1 MPLCFSHPTAQAGLQ
16 APARRLRPAH
26 IHKSPSRSVPRN
38 RSRATTSAGPSARA
52 NACGS
57 TCCSIAV
64 CDAAMPCVTAANMSV
79 TGSAASRP
87 KRPGRRS
94 HRWRTQSSSNL
105 SAKPI
110 SLLTAKKQ
118 GSRRIRAAEGRRSG
132 LNQKKIQALAALLPR
147 GKNKEIFAG
156 YQAMRRRIRALP
168 VPIGVHL
175 ASALPEPEFCCGRRP
190 KAGRPPLLLAVNI
203 RR

>member
-1 MPLCFSHPTAQAGLQ
+1 
-16 APARRLRPAH
+16 
-26 IHKSPSRSVPRN
+26 
-38 RSRATTSAGPSARA
+38 
-52 NACGS
+52 
-57 TCCSIAV
+57 
-64 CDAAMPCVTAANMSV
+64 MPCVTAANMSV

-87 KRPGRRS
+87 KRPEGHRRGAGLAETREDAGRRS